1 MTGKGADA
9 NDVKGSIMEEGCIF
23 CRIVRGERAA
33 DFVYRDEKLLVF
45 RDIHPAAP
53 VHLLVVPTK
62 HIRSVND
69 LAEEDRDIVAEM
81 SFRARQV
88 AQAESVAQSGYKLLF
103 NTERGAGQVIFHLHL
118 HLVGG
123 WQRR

>member
-1 MTGKGADA
+1 
-9 NDVKGSIMEEGCIF
+9 MEEECIF
-23 CRIVRGERAA
+23 CRIVGGERTA
-33 DFVYRDEKLLVF
+33 DFVYRDEKIIVF

-53 VHLLVVPTK
+53 VHLLIVPTK
-62 HIRSVND
+62 HIRSIND
-69 LAEEDRDIVAEM
+69 LTEEDRGIVAEM
-81 SFRARQV
+81 IFRARQV
-88 AQAESVAQSGYKLLF
+88 AGEESVAQSGYKLLF